1 MMSKLKFIMGLSV
14 IVALSACTG
23 EQTKKDAPE
32 EFKWVADRFAD
43 CQILRYQVEGF
54 DQMTLD
60 QKKFLYYLQEAAYWG
75 REIIYD
81 QQYRHNLCVK
91 RTMEAA
97 YANYKDAKDDPEFL
111 QFEVYLKRIWMSNGI
126 HHHYSTEKFLPE
138 CSQEFMTKMIQ
149 NVPDEQLPL
158 NEGETKEQLIAKLL
172 PIMFDPTIDAKR
184 VCLDPTKD
192 VILESATNYY
202 GEDLT
207 QKEVEDFYEKM
218 AKKNDPQPLSYGI
231 NSKLVKENGV
241 LVEKVY
247 KLGGMY
253 SAAIEKI
260 IENLTLAQP
269 FATTEKQKE
278 YIGMMIELYKTGD
291 LKLFDESCV
300 VWVQDTDPV
309 IDFTNYFIENY
320 GDPIGKRGG
329 WQSVVYMKD
338 FEMTKRLQALA
349 ENAQWFEDNAPF
361 MPEHKK
367 KEVKGISYK
376 VVNVTAEAG
385 DNSPSTAIGVNLPN
399 ADWIR
404 AEYGSKSVSLGN
416 IENAYDEASKTGGT
430 LSEFFLPEDQAMI
443 KQYSSVAGKMHTAL
457 HEVIGHGSGQL
468 EAGVASPDA
477 TLKNYSS
484 ILEEARAELVGLY
497 YIMDPK
503 LVELGLLETNDAGK
517 AEYDSYITN
526 GLMRQLTRL
535 QLGQNVEQAHMCARS
550 TLAHWCYENGKAE
563 NVIEKVVKEGKTYF
577 HINDY
582 AKLRNLFGQLLK
594 EVQRIKSQGDFEA
607 GKALVETYGKPV
619 DRVLHEEVLERYAQ
633 LNLPPYSGFI
643 QPQLVPEMKDGQI
656 VDVKVTIP
664 ESFVEQMMFYR
675 NNYSV
680 LPTYN

>member
-1 MMSKLKFIMGLSV
+1 MSKFKLIMGLSV
-14 IVALSACTG
+14 IVALSSCTG
-23 EQTKKDAPE
+23 EQAKQNTPE

-43 CQILRYQVEGF
+43 CQILRYQVNGF

-60 QKKFLYYLQEAAYWG
+60 QKTFLYYLQEAAYWG
-75 REIIYD
+75 REIVYD

-97 YANYKDAKDDPEFL
+97 YENYNGDKADSEFL
-111 QFEVYLKRIWMSNGI
+111 KFEEYLKRIWMSNGI

-138 CSQEFMTKMIQ
+138 CSQEFMTTMIQ
-149 NVPDEQLPL
+149 NVPDDQLPL
-158 NEGETKEQLIAKLL
+158 SDGETKEALIAKLL
-172 PIMFDPTIDAKR
+172 PIMFDPNIDAKR

-202 GEDLT
+202 GADLT
-207 QKEVEDFYEKM
+207 QKEVEEFYNKM
-218 AKKNDPQPLSYGI
+218 GDNNDPRPLSYGI
-231 NSKLVKENGV
+231 NSKLVKEEGK
-241 LVEKVY
+241 LVEKTY

-260 IENLTLAQP
+260 IENLELAKP
-269 FATTEKQKE
+269 YATTEQQKE
-278 YIGMMIELYKTGD
+278 YIEMLIELYKTGD
-291 LKLFDESCV
+291 LKLFDKSSV

-320 GDPIGKRGG
+320 GDPIGKRGA

-349 ENAQWFEDNAPF
+349 EHAQWFEDNAPF

-416 IENAYDEASKTGGT
+416 IENAYDEASKSGGT
-430 LSEFFLPEDQAMI
+430 LKEFFLPEEQELI
-443 KQYSSVAGKMHTAL
+443 KQYGNVAGKMHTAL

-468 EAGVASPDA
+468 EPGVASMDI

-503 LVELGLLETNDAGK
+503 LVELGLLETNDVGK
-517 AEYDSYITN
+517 AEYNSYITN
-526 GLMRQLTRL
+526 GLIRQLTRL
-535 QLGQNVEQAHMCARS
+535 KLGQNVEQAHMCARS
-550 TLAHWCYENGKAE
+550 LISHWSYEQGKAD
-563 NVIEKVVKEGKTYF
+563 NVIEKIVQEGKTYF
-577 HINDY
+577 RINDY
-582 AKLRNLFGQLLK
+582 DKLREFFGQLLK

-607 GKALVETYGKPV
+607 GKNLVETYGKPV
-619 DRVLHEEVLERYAQ
+619 DKTVHEEVLARYEK
-633 LNLPPYSGFI
+633 LNLPPYAGFI
-643 QPQLVPEMKDGQI
+643 QPQLVPEMNNGKI

-675 NNYSV
+675 KNYTV